1 MESSSSIILIINFI
15 LQVLQMFDHSLLKR
29 ITSSKCICGEIQLQ
43 KPKDDEGR
51 DSYTIPDPSNR
62 KSNAFSLDPSN
73 KL

>member
-15 LQVLQMFDHSLLKR
+15 LQVLQMLDHSIIKR

-43 KPKDDEGR
+43 KPKDD
-51 DSYTIPDPSNR
+51 DKPND
-62 KSNAFSLDPSN
+62 